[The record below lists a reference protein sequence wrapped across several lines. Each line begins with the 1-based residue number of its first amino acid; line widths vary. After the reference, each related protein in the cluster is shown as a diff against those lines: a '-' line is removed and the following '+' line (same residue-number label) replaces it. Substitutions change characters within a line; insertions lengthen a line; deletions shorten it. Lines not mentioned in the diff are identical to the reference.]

1 MESLIAHYGYLAIFV
16 GTLLEGE
23 TILVLG
29 GFAAHRGLLWL
40 PGVMAAALGGSMCS
54 DQLFFFLGRRR
65 GWDWLA
71 KKPRW
76 QPRAERV
83 RRLLDRHSTVLILTF
98 RFLYGLRNITPFVL
112 GMSSVSTRRFLVL
125 NVVGALVWSVA
136 IALVGWS
143 VGEAAE
149 RMLGN
154 LKHYEHRIGG
164 AILVVG
170 GGLWVAHR
178 LVARRRARAA
188 RPAAGAAPGG
198 EM

>member
-1 MESLIAHYGYLAIFV
+1 MESLIVHYGYIAILI

-40 PGVMAAALGGSMCS
+40 PGVMAAALVGSMFS

-65 GWDWLA
+65 GWTWLA
-71 KKPRW
+71 NKPRW

-83 RRLLDRHSTVLILTF
+83 RRLLDRHSTALILTF

-112 GMSSVSTRRFLVL
+112 GMSSVSTPRFLAL
-125 NVVGALVWSVA
+125 NAIGAALWSVA
-136 IALVGWS
+136 ISLLGWS

-149 RMLGN
+149 RMIGHI
-154 LKHYEHRIGG
+154 KRYERSIGA
-164 AILVVG
+164 AILAVG
-170 GGLWVAHR
+170 AVLWLLHHLAV
-178 LVARRRARAA
+178 RRRARAA
-188 RPAAGAAPGG
+188 RTGAPAAPESGA
-198 EM
+198 